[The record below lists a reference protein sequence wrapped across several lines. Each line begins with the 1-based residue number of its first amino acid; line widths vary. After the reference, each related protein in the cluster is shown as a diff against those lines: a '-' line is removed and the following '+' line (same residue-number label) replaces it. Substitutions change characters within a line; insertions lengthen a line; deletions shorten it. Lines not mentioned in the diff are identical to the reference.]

1 VGRGFLSAGH
11 RLGRRDPLLASRR
24 RGTADRVLRF
34 FEAGRLAS
42 QFQLPPSGG
51 EVIMIDNEAKLDAIR
66 QGTTSQPPEVEAI
79 GVVFA
84 EILRPLTLQ
93 PFPWPMV
100 DALRAI
106 DAADRRGEDGRSRG
120 NGL

>member
-1 VGRGFLSAGH
+1 
-11 RLGRRDPLLASRR
+11 
-24 RGTADRVLRF
+24 
-34 FEAGRLAS
+34 
-42 QFQLPPSGG
+42 
-51 EVIMIDNEAKLDAIR
+51 MIDNEAKLDAIR

-84 EILRPLTLQ
+84 EIFRPLTLQ

-106 DAADRRGEDGRSRG
+106 DAADRRTLSLEAGTAGRRAEQDAA
-120 NGL
+120 

>member
-1 VGRGFLSAGH
+1 
-11 RLGRRDPLLASRR
+11 
-24 RGTADRVLRF
+24 
-34 FEAGRLAS
+34 
-42 QFQLPPSGG
+42 
-51 EVIMIDNEAKLDAIR
+51 MIDNEAKLEAIR
-66 QGTTSQPPEVEAI
+66 QGTTPQPPEIEAI

-106 DAADRRGEDGRSRG
+106 DAAAKWTDPSRAAGTTGR
-120 NGL
+120 